1 VSLPFKAIPRWP
13 NRADNPG
20 ARRPVRASRRPWSRI
35 GPRLVLAVMVPVV
48 ALSALGADG
57 VVQRYRDAD
66 AVSAV
71 VTQVGRVVQTLH
83 LYAGLVG
90 EKTGS
95 ESIVVAAGLHLSP
108 AQASSLSGFDIV
120 AQLRED
126 RAVVDA
132 AIADGTGTILGAKKA
147 QLVALRG
154 RIDSGTATEVS
165 VRPFFIDIVRIS
177 ESAWL
182 AQMSQLT
189 QTSLKTVG
197 SPELRRSVAGLADAV
212 AAFIAGAKATTAAGA
227 LTVPGVPGTVTGVTD
242 LAAQS
247 ALYARA
253 ASALGAELGGQGAVA
268 WQQLIVNDPQV
279 KTFQRFIASLDKRP
293 SGSAAGTSIPEIA
306 RTFRNALIFQDHLRR
321 VVDLAAS
328 DVLPLAH
335 SLQAGAQ
342 RALERYLLALGVIT
356 GCSVVI
362 AIVTARKIV
371 GPLRRLAA
379 RASDV
384 SAGVI
389 DGDPLDASGP
399 EEVASVGAAFN
410 EIVANL
416 VALDATALALATADL
431 GNSVLATSVP
441 GRIGESLRHSVD
453 LLQQSIRDNDQ
464 LQQTLERNEARFR
477 ELADR
482 SPDVIFRFSRVPEPH
497 FEYLSPSF
505 EHLTGIPVATVEAD
519 FRVFAGALDN
529 AGRALVADV
538 VADRHF
544 QPHVDLA
551 FRRKDGTMGV
561 FDLRVVETPDGTQ
574 GVGRDVT
581 EIRALQAQLAEQ
593 ATRDPLT
600 GLANRRLLDE
610 LLGRALRRANR
621 SGRAITVAFL
631 DLDHFK
637 WVNDTYGHDAGDTVL
652 RATAARLLTAVRDA
666 DVVARYGGDEFV
678 VVYEGADDNDRI
690 RLAERIEDALRG
702 PIDIEGGVTVRCPV
716 SVGIADTRSTDP
728 IAASLIGAADRA
740 MLEVKKARTPSPRN
754 DAQRAWVRPVA

>member
-1 VSLPFKAIPRWP
+1 MSLPSKAIPRSL
-13 NRADNPG
+13 NRADKPG
-20 ARRPVRASRRPWSRI
+20 TRRSVLGSRRPWSRI
-35 GPRLVLAVMVPVV
+35 GSRLLLAVMVPVV

-71 VTQVGRVVQTLH
+71 VTQVGRVVRTLH

-90 EKTGS
+90 ERAGS
-95 ESIVVAAGLHLSP
+95 ESIVVAAALHISP
-108 AQASSLSGFDIV
+108 AQAGRLVGFDIV
-120 AQLRED
+120 ARLRED

-132 AIADGTGTILGAKKA
+132 AIADGAGTILGPKA
-147 QLVALRG
+147 SQLVALRK
-154 RIDSGTATEVS
+154 RVDSGTASDAS
-165 VRPFFIDIVRIS
+165 VRPFFIDIVGIS

-182 AQMSQLT
+182 AQMRQLA

-212 AAFIAGAKATTAAGA
+212 AAFIAGAKAATAAGA

-242 LAAQS
+242 LAAEN

-253 ASALGAELGGQGAVA
+253 ASALGAELGGQAAVA
-268 WQQLIVNDPQV
+268 WQHLIVTDPHV
-279 KTFQRFIASLDKRP
+279 KTFQRFIGSLVQRP
-293 SGSAAGTSIPEIA
+293 SGSAAGTSIPGIA
-306 RTFRNALIFQDHLRR
+306 HTFQNGLIFQDHLRQ
-321 VVDLAAS
+321 VVDVAAA

-335 SLQAGAQ
+335 GLQNGAQ
-342 RALERYLLALGVIT
+342 RSLERYLFALGVIIA
-356 GCSVVI
+356 CSVVI
-362 AIVTARKIV
+362 AIATARKIV
-371 GPLRRLAA
+371 RPLRRLAA

-389 DGDPLDASGP
+389 DGDPLDTSGSD
-399 EEVASVGAAFN
+399 EVASVGAAFN

-431 GNSVLATSVP
+431 DNPVLAASVP
-441 GRIGESLRHSVD
+441 GRIGDSLRHSVD
-453 LLQQSIRDNDQ
+453 LLQQSIRDNDELHQ
-464 LQQTLERNEARFR
+464 SLELSEARFR
-477 ELADR
+477 ELADG

-505 EHLTGIPVATVEAD
+505 EHLTGIPVATVETD
-519 FRVFAGALDN
+519 FRVFAAGLDD

-538 VADRHF
+538 VADQHF

-551 FRRKDGTMGV
+551 FRRIDGTMGV

-621 SGRAITVAFL
+621 SNTPLTVAFL
-631 DLDHFK
+631 DLDNFK
-637 WVNDTYGHDAGDTVL
+637 SVNDTHGHDAGDTVL
-652 RATAARLLTAVRDA
+652 RATAARLLTAARDA

-678 VVYEGADDNDRI
+678 VVYEGADDDARN
-690 RLAERIEDALRG
+690 RLAERIEGALRD
-702 PIDIEGGVTVRCPV
+702 PIDIEGGVTVHCPA
-716 SVGIADTRSTDP
+716 SVGIADTRSTDLN
-728 IAASLIGAADRA
+728 AAALIGAADRA
-740 MLEVKKARTPSPRN
+740 MLEVKKTHAPSPR
-754 DAQRAWVRPVA
+754 RGV